1 MYFQSFSLSGLKIFL
16 LGQLIALKQR
26 FLACNVIITGFRYVL
41 ISSGT
46 AELQWLKSCYLSKLP
61 VADCQ
66 KLMGVISSNSV
77 SHLIQCDRQKLTKEP
92 IKLICKTG
100 GLTSLITALCS
111 VCVWASSSA
120 SPVQCMYVVLCECAV
135 NMGATPTAIQATPRP
150 RHRLCLCL
158 ACAVVVHSFKFHEQ
172 VTIVDSPK
180 DMPPSSYVQLQTFM
194 GLSIFKI

>member
-16 LGQLIALKQR
+16 LGQLIALNSR
-26 FLACNVIITGFRYVL
+26 LLGCNVIITGFRYVL

-77 SHLIQCDRQKLTKEP
+77 SHLIQCDNQKLTKEP

-100 GLTSLITALCS
+100 GLTSLTIIALCL
-111 VCVWASSSA
+111 CVGQLQCA

-135 NMGATPTAIQATPRP
+135 NMGATPTGYTVAAAPP
-150 RHRLCLCL
+150 ELCQCICL
-158 ACAVVVHSFKFHEQ
+158 ACAVVVYSFKFHEL
-172 VTIVDSPK
+172 TIVDSPK
-180 DMPPSSYVQLQTFM
+180 DLPPSSHIQLQTH
-194 GLSIFKI
+194 GLVDL